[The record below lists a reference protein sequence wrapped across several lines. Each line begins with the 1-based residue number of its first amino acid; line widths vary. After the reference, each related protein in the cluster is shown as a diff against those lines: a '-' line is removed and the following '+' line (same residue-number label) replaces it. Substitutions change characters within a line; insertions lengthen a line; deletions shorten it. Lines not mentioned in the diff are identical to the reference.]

1 MVFIFSSSILHVL
14 DIVIMAGLVIDVIAA
29 FLLYYGKIFRS
40 TETIEQMSKHS
51 EHEIR
56 HRVMETRL
64 ARLGAILLIAGFI
77 IQLVGYAVYM

>member
-1 MVFIFSSSILHVL
+1 ML
-14 DIVIMAGLVIDVIAA
+14 DIVIMAGLVVDVIAA

-56 HRVMETRL
+56 HRVIETRL

-77 IQLVGYAVYM
+77 IQLVGYAIYM

>member
-1 MVFIFSSSILHVL
+1 MHVL
-14 DIVIMAGLVIDVIAA
+14 DIVIMAGLVVDVIAA

-56 HRVMETRL
+56 HRVIETRL

-77 IQLVGYAVYM
+77 IQLAGYAIYM

>member
-1 MVFIFSSSILHVL
+1 VL
-14 DIVIMAGLVIDVIAA
+14 VIVIMAGLVVDVIAA

-56 HRVMETRL
+56 HRVIETRL

-77 IQLVGYAVYM
+77 IQLLGYAIYM

>member
-14 DIVIMAGLVIDVIAA
+14 DIVIMAGLVVDVIAA

-56 HRVMETRL
+56 HRVIETRL

-77 IQLVGYAVYM
+77 IQLAGYAIYM

>member
-1 MVFIFSSSILHVL
+1 ML
-14 DIVIMAGLVIDVIAA
+14 DIVIMAGLVVDVIAA

-56 HRVMETRL
+56 HRVIETRL

-77 IQLVGYAVYM
+77 IQLAGYAIYM

>member
-1 MVFIFSSSILHVL
+1 
-14 DIVIMAGLVIDVIAA
+14 MAGLIIDVIAA

-40 TETIEQMSKHS
+40 TETIEQMSRHS

-77 IQLVGYAVYM
+77 IQLVGYAVYL

>member
-1 MVFIFSSSILHVL
+1 
-14 DIVIMAGLVIDVIAA
+14 MAGLVVDVIAA

-56 HRVMETRL
+56 HRVIETRL

-77 IQLVGYAVYM
+77 IQLLGYAIYM

>member
-1 MVFIFSSSILHVL
+1 ML
-14 DIVIMAGLVIDVIAA
+14 DIVIMAGLVVDVIAA

-56 HRVMETRL
+56 HRVIETRL

-77 IQLVGYAVYM
+77 IQLLGYAIYM

>member
-1 MVFIFSSSILHVL
+1 ML
-14 DIVIMAGLVIDVIAA
+14 DIVIMAGLVVDVIAA

-56 HRVMETRL
+56 HRVLETRL
-64 ARLGAILLIAGFI
+64 ARWGAILLIAGFM
-77 IQLVGYAVYM
+77 IQLAGYAINM

>member
-1 MVFIFSSSILHVL
+1 ML
-14 DIVIMAGLVIDVIAA
+14 DIVIMIGLVVDVIAA

-40 TETIEQMSKHS
+40 TETIEQISKHS

-77 IQLVGYAVYM
+77 IHLIGYTIYM